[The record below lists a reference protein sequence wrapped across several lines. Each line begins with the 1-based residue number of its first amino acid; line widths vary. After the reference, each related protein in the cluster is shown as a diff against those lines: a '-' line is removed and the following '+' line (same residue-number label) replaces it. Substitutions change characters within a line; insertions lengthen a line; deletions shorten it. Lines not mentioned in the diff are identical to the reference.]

1 MAERAS
7 RRRGALLAWAAWGV
21 ALLMAVTYIALVFAD
36 RSQELHV
43 YGYVGASALIAMAF
57 ATVGALVAS
66 RNPANAVG
74 WVFIASGICLLAV
87 GDGQLYAIWDTRV
100 SPGALPGASVL
111 AWLGGWLWIP
121 GVELVIV
128 LLPLLFPDG
137 RPPSRRWG
145 VWLRIVLGV
154 MALQFLVAAVV
165 TIPSEGATVG
175 QSGQFQPLT
184 TGTRTILLSLAVIP
198 GPLMAV
204 ASLVSLVQTFG
215 HSHGEARQQLKWFV
229 FAAFVTLLGFTVSAV
244 GSTVTQGAG
253 RLYDVSGAIFVT
265 SVAAIPVAAGIA
277 ILRYRLYDIDLVINR
292 TVVYGT
298 LAVLISAVYV
308 GLVAGVGALIHSSG
322 SLNLVLSLAATAIVA
337 LAFQPARARL
347 QRLANRLVYG
357 QQADPYAVLS
367 GFSQSMAETYAEDDV
382 LVRMARLLA
391 RGTAAA
397 SAEVWLRVGGE
408 LRVAASW
415 PDASEDV
422 PPIPITPGTEPTL
435 PGRQAMA
442 MVRYQDELLGAL
454 AVAKKPGDDL
464 APVER
469 KLLDDLALQAGFV
482 LRNAGLTEEL
492 KQRLV
497 ELRASR
503 QRLVAAQDAASRR
516 IERNLHDGAQQ
527 NLVALKIKL
536 GLLEAL
542 AARDPDKTQQ
552 LAAELQA
559 DADETLQQLRDLARG
574 IYPPLLADK
583 GLGAALEAQAQK
595 AAVPVSVEVDGIG
608 RYPQEVEAAI
618 YFCCLEALQN
628 IAKYSQAARVTLG
641 LGETGGSLHF
651 SVRDDGI
658 GFDAVNTPMGSGL
671 QNMADR
677 LDALGGSLQVDSRPG
692 SGTTLAGAVP
702 VATTP

>member
-1 MAERAS
+1 M
-7 RRRGALLAWAAWGV
+7 
-21 ALLMAVTYIALVFAD
+21 
-36 RSQELHV
+36 
-43 YGYVGASALIAMAF
+43 
-57 ATVGALVAS
+57 
-66 RNPANAVG
+66 
-74 WVFIASGICLLAV
+74 SG
-87 GDGQLYAIWDTRV
+87 
-100 SPGALPGASVL
+100 
-111 AWLGGWLWIP
+111 WLGGWLWIP

-128 LLPLLFPDG
+128 LLPLLFPEG
-137 RPPSRRWG
+137 RAPSRSWET
-145 VWLRIVLGV
+145 VLRIVIAI
-154 MALQFLVAAVV
+154 MALQFLVAALV
-165 TIPSEGATVG
+165 TIPSRGATVAG
-175 QSGQFQPLT
+175 SGQFQPLT
-184 TGTRTILLSLAVIP
+184 TGIGTTLFSLVLLP
-198 GPLMAV
+198 GPLMTV
-204 ASLVSLVQTFG
+204 ASLVSLVQRFRR
-215 HSHGEARQQLKWFV
+215 SHGEARQQLKWFV
-229 FAAFVTLLGFTVSAV
+229 FAAIVTLLGFTISAAGGIASGGV
-244 GSTVTQGAG
+244 G
-253 RLYDVSGAIFVT
+253 RLYDVTGAVFVA
-265 SVAAIPVAAGIA
+265 SVAAIPLAAGIA

-322 SLNLVLSLAATAIVA
+322 SLNLVLSLAATGIVA

-347 QRLANRLVYG
+347 QRLANRMVYG

-367 GFSQSMAETYAEDDV
+367 GFSQSMAETYAEEDV

-397 SAEVWLRVGGE
+397 SAEVWLRVGSE
-408 LRVAASW
+408 LRMAASW
-415 PDASEDV
+415 PEAGRDV
-422 PPIPITPGTEPTL
+422 GPVPVSDGTL
-435 PGRQAMA
+435 PPFPGRPAVVA
-442 MVRYQDELLGAL
+442 VRYQDELLGAL
-454 AVAKKPGDDL
+454 AVIKKPGDDL

-469 KLLDDLALQAGFV
+469 KLLDDLALQAGLV

-542 AARDPDKTQQ
+542 AAKDPDKTQQ
-552 LAAELQA
+552 LAAELKV

-583 GLGAALEAQAQK
+583 GLGAALGAQAQK
-595 AAVPVSVEVDGIG
+595 AAVPVSMEVDGIG

-628 IAKYSQAARVTLG
+628 IAKYSQAASVTLG
-641 LGETGGSLHF
+641 LAETDGNLCF
-651 SVRDDGI
+651 LVRDDGI

-692 SGTTLAGAVP
+692 SGTTLRGAVP
-702 VATTP
+702 LAALSEPGT